1 MKLSKYAIIV
11 LAVIGLIILT
21 RLGCN
26 NGLGFFDKPKVD
38 TVVVRDTTW
47 EVHDSLIVKKVPIK
61 ETIYDIDTLTL
72 PPQYIADTN
81 YPKLKAQFDE
91 LVKMHLSK
99 NIYADTLK
107 LDTLGYVSIADTIQE
122 NKLQNRGIHYNYKIP
137 TITEKIT
144 ITKQAPKRNQL
155 YVGAG
160 INTNKALMPQAV
172 EAGLILKTKRDQIY
186 GLKAGSDINGQISYG
201 FQTYWKIGKKDK

>member
-26 NGLGFFDKPKVD
+26 NGLWFFDKPKAD

-61 ETIYDIDTLTL
+61 ETIYDIDTL
-72 PPQYIADTN
+72 PPQYIPDTA
-81 YPKLKAQFDE
+81 YPGLLVKYNE
-91 LVKMHLSK
+91 LVKLLLSK
-99 NIYADTLK
+99 NIYADTVK
-107 LDTLGYVSIADTIQE
+107 LDTLGYVAIADTIQE

-155 YVGAG
+155 YVGGG

-186 GLKAGSDINGQISYG
+186 GLKAGSDINGQVSYG

>member
-26 NGLGFFDKPKVD
+26 NGLGFFDKPKAD

-61 ETIYDIDTLTL
+61 ETIYDIDTL
-72 PPQYIADTN
+72 PPQYIPDTA
-81 YPKLKAQFDE
+81 YPGLLIKYNE
-91 LVKMHLSK
+91 LVKLLLSK

-107 LDTLGYVSIADTIQE
+107 LDTLGYVAIADTIQE

-160 INTNKALMPQAV
+160 INTNKALMPQSV

>member
-26 NGLGFFDKPKVD
+26 NGLGFFDKPKAD

-61 ETIYDIDTLTL
+61 ETIYDIDTL
-72 PPQYIADTN
+72 PPQYIPDTA
-81 YPKLKAQFDE
+81 YPGLLVKYNE
-91 LVKMHLSK
+91 LVKLLLSK
-99 NIYADTLK
+99 NIYADTVK
-107 LDTLGYVSIADTIQE
+107 LDTLGYVAIADTIQE

-155 YVGAG
+155 YVGGG

-186 GLKAGSDINGQISYG
+186 GLKAGSDINGQVSYG

>member
-1 MKLSKYAIIV
+1 MKLNKYAIILLV
-11 LAVIGLIILT
+11 VIAVILLG

-26 NGLGFFDKPKVD
+26 NGLGFFDKPKAD

-47 EVHDSLIVKKVPIK
+47 QVHDSLIVKKVPVK
-61 ETIYDIDTLTL
+61 ETIYDIDTL
-72 PPQYIADTN
+72 PPQYVADTN
-81 YPKLKAQFDE
+81 YPRLKAQYDE
-91 LVKMHLSK
+91 LVKLFLSK

-107 LDTLGYVSIADTIQE
+107 LDTLGYVSIADTVQE
-122 NKLQNRGIHYNYKIP
+122 NKLLNRGLQYKYKIP

-144 ITKQAPKRNQL
+144 ITKQAPKKNQL
-155 YVGAG
+155 YIGGGV
-160 INTNKALMPQAV
+160 NTNQALMPQAV
-172 EAGLILKTKRDQIY
+172 EAGVILKTKRDQIY

>member
-1 MKLSKYAIIV
+1 MKLNKYAIILLV
-11 LAVIGLIILT
+11 VIGVILLG

-26 NGLGFFDKPKVD
+26 NGLGFFDKPKAD

-47 EVHDSLIVKKVPIK
+47 QVHDSLIVKKVPVI
-61 ETIYDIDTLTL
+61 ETIYDIDTL

-81 YPKLKAQFDE
+81 YPRLKAQYDE
-91 LVKMHLSK
+91 LVKLFLSK

-107 LDTLGYVSIADTIQE
+107 LDTLGYVSIADTVQE
-122 NKLQNRGIHYNYKIP
+122 NKLLNRGLQYKYKIP

-144 ITKQAPKRNQL
+144 ITKQAPKKNQL

-160 INTNKALMPQAV
+160 VNTSKALMPQSV

-186 GLKAGSDINGQISYG
+186 GVKAGSDINGQISYG

>member
-26 NGLGFFDKPKVD
+26 NGLGFFDKPKAD

-61 ETIYDIDTLTL
+61 ETIYDIDTL
-72 PPQYIADTN
+72 PPQYIPDTA
-81 YPKLKAQFDE
+81 YPGLLIKYNE
-91 LVKMHLSK
+91 LVKLLLSK

-107 LDTLGYVSIADTIQE
+107 LDTLGYVAIADTIQE

-155 YVGAG
+155 YIGAG
-160 INTNKALMPQAV
+160 INTSKALMPQSV

>member
-1 MKLSKYAIIV
+1 MKLNKYAIILLV
-11 LAVIGLIILT
+11 LIGIILLG

-26 NGLGFFDKPKVD
+26 NGLGFFDKPKAD
-38 TVVVRDTTW
+38 TLIVRDTAW
-47 EVHDSLIVKKVPIK
+47 QVHDSLIIKKVPVV
-61 ETIYDIDTLTL
+61 ETIYDIDTL

-81 YPKLKAQFDE
+81 YPRLKAQYDE
-91 LVKMHLSK
+91 LVKLFLSK
-99 NIYADTLK
+99 NIYADTVK
-107 LDTLGYVSIADTIQE
+107 LDTLGYVSIADTVQE
-122 NKLQNRGIHYNYKIP
+122 NKLLNRGVHYSYKIP

-144 ITKQAPKRNQL
+144 ITKQAPKKNQL

-160 INTNKALMPQAV
+160 VNTSKALMPQSV

-186 GLKAGSDINGQISYG
+186 GVKAGSDINGQISYG